1 MLALPTHRLEDTG
14 TMPPEKSGYYY
25 PNKFAR
31 LTIEAME
38 EIMGRNGLNA
48 ILNLAGLQQYV
59 DNYPSDNLEKGFDF
73 ADFTALNVAL
83 EDMYGPRGGR
93 GLALRAGRAIFA
105 GGLRSF
111 GALAGVGDLAFKVL
125 PLNAKLKVGIP
136 AMANIFS
143 QFSDQI
149 SNVYEEGS
157 DRIIYTLERC
167 PMCWNRKVDKP
178 VCYMGQGLLQ
188 EGLRWVSGGR
198 EFKVDM
204 TTCIAKSDDMG
215 RYAIFK
221 EPIS

>member
-1 MLALPTHRLEDTG
+1 MGGSGA
-14 TMPPEKSGYYY
+14 MPPEKSGLYY

-31 LTIEAME
+31 LAIEAME

-48 ILNLAGLQQYV
+48 ILNSANLKQFV
-59 DNYPSDNLEKGFDF
+59 DNYPADNLEKQFDF
-73 ADFTALNVAL
+73 TDFTALNIAL
-83 EDMYGPRGGR
+83 EDTYGPRGGR
-93 GLALRAGRAIFA
+93 ALALRAGRAIFS

-125 PLNAKLKVGIP
+125 PLGAKLRVGVP
-136 AMANIFS
+136 AMANIFT

-149 SNVYEEGS
+149 SNVYEEGT
-157 DRIIYTLERC
+157 DKIVYTMERC
-167 PMCWNRKVDKP
+167 ALCWGRKADVP
-178 VCYMGQGLLQ
+178 VCHMGQGLLQ

-204 TTCIAKSDDMG
+204 TTCIAKGDDMS
-215 RYAIFK
+215 RLVVYK

>member
-1 MLALPTHRLEDTG
+1 
-14 TMPPEKSGYYY
+14 MPPEKSGYYY

-59 DNYPSDNLEKGFDF
+59 DNYPADNLEKGFDF
-73 ADFTALNVAL
+73 TDFTALNVAL

-125 PLNAKLKVGIP
+125 PLNAKLKVGVP

-149 SNVYEEGS
+149 SNVHEEGS

-167 PMCWNRKVDKP
+167 PMCWDRKVDKA

-204 TTCIAKSDDMG
+204 STCIGKGDDMG
-215 RYAIFK
+215 RYIIFK

>member
-1 MLALPTHRLEDTG
+1 MPT
-14 TMPPEKSGYYY
+14 EKSGLYY

-31 LTIEAME
+31 LAIEAME
-38 EIMGRNGLNA
+38 EIMGKNGLHA
-48 ILNLAGLQQYV
+48 ILNLAGLQEYV
-59 DNYPSDNLEKGFDF
+59 DNYPPDNLDKAFDF
-73 ADFTALNVAL
+73 ADFTALNIAL

-125 PLNAKLKVGIP
+125 PLNAKLKVGVP

-143 QFSDQI
+143 QFSDQV
-149 SNVYEEGS
+149 SNVHDEG
-157 DRIIYTLERC
+157 DDKIIYTMETCAL
-167 PMCWNRKVDKP
+167 CWNRKSDKT

-188 EGLRWVSGGR
+188 EGLQWLSGGR

-204 TTCIAKSDDMG
+204 TTCIAKGDEMS
-215 RYAIFK
+215 RFVIFK
-221 EPIS
+221 EPIN